1 MSKKKDEVK
10 EETKDIPKAEDKDKK
25 EKSEAEITIDALKQ
39 EIYDLKN
46 KYAMAYADT
55 ENIKKRLQAEADTLR
70 KYRSQSFLQ
79 DILPVIDNFE
89 RALSSQE
96 NTEDNFYKGVKMIYE
111 QLISSLN
118 KEGVEEIKCLNE
130 EFDPSKEQAVCQEEK
145 DDVKENTVLEILQKG
160 YMLKDRVLRT
170 ATVKVSKK
178 KEKKE
183 EK

>member
-1 MSKKKDEVK
+1 MSKKKDDV
-10 EETKDIPKAEDKDKK
+10 KDIPKDSESK
-25 EKSEAEITIDALKQ
+25 EEPSKSEAEITIEALKQ

-55 ENIKKRLQAEADTLR
+55 ENLKKRLQAEADSLK
-70 KYRSQSFLQ
+70 KYRSQSFMT
-79 DILPVIDNFE
+79 DILPAIDNFE
-89 RALSSQE
+89 RALESFQ
-96 NTEDNFYKGVKMIYE
+96 NKEDNFYKGIKMIYD
-111 QLISSLN
+111 QLLESMK

-145 DDVKENTVLEILQKG
+145 EDVKENTVLEILQKG

-178 KEKKE
+178 KEGN
-183 EK
+183 

>member
-1 MSKKKDEVK
+1 MSKKKDELK
-10 EETKDIPKAEDKDKK
+10 EEIKDIPKEDKK
-25 EKSEAEITIDALKQ
+25 EETTKTEAEITIDALKQ

-55 ENIKKRLQAEADTLR
+55 ENLKKRLQAEADTLR

-89 RALSSQE
+89 RAINSFE
-96 NTEDNFYKGVKMIYE
+96 NKEDNFYKGIKMIYD
-111 QLISSLN
+111 QLLNSLK
-118 KEGVEEIKCLNE
+118 KEGVEEIDCLNK

-145 DDVKENTVLEILQKG
+145 DEVDENTVLEILQKG

-178 KEKKE
+178 KE

>member
-1 MSKKKDEVK
+1 MSKKKDDLK
-10 EETKDIPKAEDKDKK
+10 EETKDIPKE
-25 EKSEAEITIDALKQ
+25 ETKSEAELTIEALKQ

-55 ENIKKRLQAEADTLR
+55 ENLKKRLQAEADSLK
-70 KYRSQSFLQ
+70 KYRSQSFMM
-79 DILPVIDNFE
+79 DILPAIDNFE
-89 RALSSQE
+89 RALSSFE
-96 NTEDNFYKGVKMIYE
+96 NKEDNFYKGIKMIYD
-111 QLISSLN
+111 QLLESMK

-145 DDVKENTVLEILQKG
+145 DDVNENTVLEILQKG